1 MTSDHPIDPLVL
13 ETSFH
18 VRYYE
23 TDQMGIVHH
32 SNYIRWME
40 EGRSDYMRRCG
51 LNYAQVERRGHALAV
66 TDVHTR
72 YYAPA
77 HYGERVT
84 VRTWV
89 AALRSRALTFGYE
102 IMEADSARR
111 LVTGEVQLMLIDRAG
126 HVVTLPAEMQA
137 ALLGRASHA
146 DS

>member
-111 LVTGEVQLMLIDRAG
+111 LVTGEVQLMLIDHAG

>member
-1 MTSDHPIDPLVL
+1 MPADQSTDRLIT
-13 ETSFH
+13 ETTFY

-40 EGRSDYMRRCG
+40 EGRSDYMRRRG
-51 LNYAQVERRGHALAV
+51 VNYAEVEKHGHALAV
-66 TDVHTR
+66 TDVHVR

-89 AALRSRALTFGYE
+89 ESLRSRALTFGYE
-102 IMEADSARR
+102 IIEAESARR

-126 HVVTLPAEMQA
+126 RVVTFPVEMQT
-137 ALLGRASHA
+137 ALLGREA
-146 DS
+146 

>member
-1 MTSDHPIDPLVL
+1 MPADQSTDRLIT
-13 ETSFH
+13 ETTFY

-32 SNYIRWME
+32 SNYNRWME
-40 EGRSDYMRRCG
+40 EGRSDYMRRRG
-51 LNYAQVERRGHALAV
+51 VNYAEVEKHGHALAV

-89 AALRSRALTFGYE
+89 ESLRSRALTFGYE
-102 IMEADSARR
+102 IIEADSTGR
-111 LVTGEVQLMLIDRAG
+111 LVTGHVQLMLIDRAG
-126 HVVTLPAEMQA
+126 RVVTFPADMQT
-137 ALLGRASHA
+137 ALLGREA
-146 DS
+146 

>member
-1 MTSDHPIDPLVL
+1 MTSDHPIDPLIL
-13 ETSFH
+13 ETTFH

-40 EGRSDYMRRCG
+40 EGRSDYMRQRG
-51 LNYAQVERRGHALAV
+51 VNYAEVEKHGHALAV
-66 TDVHTR
+66 TDVHVR

-89 AALRSRALTFGYE
+89 ESLRSRALTFGYE
-102 IMEADSARR
+102 VVNADAIRR
-111 LVTGEVQLMLIDRAG
+111 LVTGQVQLMLIDRAG
-126 HVVTLPAEMQA
+126 QVVTFPADMQA
-137 ALLGRASHA
+137 ALSGRNQ
-146 DS
+146 

>member
-1 MTSDHPIDPLVL
+1 MDNPPT
-13 ETSFH
+13 ETTFH

-40 EGRSDYMRRCG
+40 EGRSDYMRHRG
-51 LNYAQVERRGHALAV
+51 VNYAEVEQHGHALAV
-66 TDVHTR
+66 TEVHTR

-89 AALRSRALTFGYE
+89 EALRSRSLTFGYE
-102 IMEADSARR
+102 IVNADSARR
-111 LVTGEVQLMLIDRAG
+111 LVTGQVQLMLIDRDG
-126 HVVTLPAEMQA
+126 SVVTFPPDLQA
-137 ALLGRASHA
+137 ALTGGSQSIGNR
-146 DS
+146 

>member
-1 MTSDHPIDPLVL
+1 MPADQSTDRLIT
-13 ETSFH
+13 ETTFY

-40 EGRSDYMRRCG
+40 EGRSDYMRQRDV
-51 LNYAQVERRGHALAV
+51 NYAEVEKHGHALAV

-89 AALRSRALTFGYE
+89 EALRSRALTFGYE
-102 IMEADSARR
+102 IIEAETARR

-126 HVVTLPAEMQA
+126 RVVTFPTEMKT
-137 ALLGRASHA
+137 ALLGHA
-146 DS
+146 A

>member
-1 MTSDHPIDPLVL
+1 MPADQATDRLIT
-13 ETSFH
+13 ETTFY

-40 EGRSDYMRRCG
+40 EGRSDYMRRRG
-51 LNYAQVERRGHALAV
+51 VNYAEVEKHGHALAV

-89 AALRSRALTFGYE
+89 ESLRSRALTFGYE
-102 IMEADSARR
+102 IIEADSAQR
-111 LVTGEVQLMLIDRAG
+111 LVTGQVQLMWIDRAG
-126 HVVTLPAEMQA
+126 RVVTFPGDMQT
-137 ALLGRASHA
+137 ALLGREA
-146 DS
+146 

>member
-1 MTSDHPIDPLVL
+1 MTNAKVV
-13 ETSFH
+13 ETTFY
-18 VRYYE
+18 VRYAE

-126 HVVTLPAEMQA
+126 HVVTFPAEMQA

>member
-1 MTSDHPIDPLVL
+1 MPADQSTDRLIT
-13 ETSFH
+13 ETTFY

-40 EGRSDYMRRCG
+40 EGRSDYMRQRDV
-51 LNYAQVERRGHALAV
+51 NYAEVEKHGHALAV

-89 AALRSRALTFGYE
+89 EALRSRALTFGYE
-102 IMEADSARR
+102 IIEAETARR

-126 HVVTLPAEMQA
+126 RVVTFSTEMKT
-137 ALLGRASHA
+137 ALLGHA
-146 DS
+146 A

>member
-1 MTSDHPIDPLVL
+1 MPADQSTDRLIT
-13 ETSFH
+13 ETTFY

-40 EGRSDYMRRCG
+40 EGRSDYMRRRG
-51 LNYAQVERRGHALAV
+51 VNYAEVEKYGHALAV

-84 VRTWV
+84 VRPWV
-89 AALRSRALTFGYE
+89 ESLRSRALTFGYE
-102 IMEADSARR
+102 IIEADSTRR
-111 LVTGEVQLMLIDRAG
+111 LVTGQVQLMLIDRAG
-126 HVVTLPAEMQA
+126 QVVTFPADMQA
-137 ALLGRASHA
+137 ALLGREA
-146 DS
+146 

>member
-1 MTSDHPIDPLVL
+1 MPADQSTDRLIT
-13 ETSFH
+13 ETTFY

-40 EGRSDYMRRCG
+40 EGRSDYMRRRG
-51 LNYAQVERRGHALAV
+51 VNYADVEKHGHALAV
-66 TDVHTR
+66 TDVHVR

-89 AALRSRALTFGYE
+89 ESLRSRALTFGYE
-102 IMEADSARR
+102 IIEAESARR

-126 HVVTLPAEMQA
+126 RVVTFPVEMQT
-137 ALLGRASHA
+137 ALLGREA
-146 DS
+146 